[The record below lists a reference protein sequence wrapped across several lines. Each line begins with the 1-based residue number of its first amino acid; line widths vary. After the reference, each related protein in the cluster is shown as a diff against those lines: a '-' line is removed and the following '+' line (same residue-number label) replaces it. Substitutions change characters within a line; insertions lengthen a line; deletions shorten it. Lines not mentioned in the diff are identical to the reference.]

1 MIDYKK
7 VSYLSLMLFL
17 CLSVITIRAW
27 ALIPSPSQ
35 SEFQSHIDYE
45 DGKYLQAITLLKQ
58 LLKIY
63 PKDTGVMTDLA
74 SAVTVYHNLC
84 TIQLIND
91 VPMAITLY
99 QLKHNGIFK
108 QFRIILH

>member
-1 MIDYKK
+1 MINYKK
-7 VSYLSLMLFL
+7 VSYLMLFL

-35 SEFQSHIDYE
+35 LEFQSHIDYE

-74 SAVTVYHNLC
+74 SAEAELPNYTGASR
-84 TIQLIND
+84 
-91 VPMAITLY
+91 VPDIW
-99 QLKHNGIFK
+99 
-108 QFRIILH
+108 